1 MLDHIL
7 KKFHCCFSR
16 TLTLLNVKCS
26 RSIVSVDLIKWSL
39 EIKKWHKILLCNFT
53 ITYENGD
60 NNKKTWAKDKT
71 QNQKKFKDTKEK
83 SKD

>member
-1 MLDHIL
+1 MAQD
-7 KKFHCCFSR
+7 FVVQFA
-16 TLTLLNVKCS
+16 
-26 RSIVSVDLIKWSL
+26 
-39 EIKKWHKILLCNFT
+39 

-60 NNKKTWAKDKT
+60 NNKKKTWAKGKT